1 MIVRPVARGDFD
13 AVDAVHRAAFAST
26 AFGHQDEADLVRALH
41 ADGDALVSLV
51 AEADGRIVGHALFS
65 RMEVEADGA
74 PLRGAG
80 LAPVGVLPAL
90 HGSGIGAALIR
101 EGIRHLHAQAIQIGF
116 VLGHPDYYPRF
127 GYSADVARPFASPF
141 AGPHFMALLLDKAV
155 ILPES
160 GRARYAP
167 AFGPER

>member
-1 MIVRPVARGDFD
+1 MIIRLLTPADFD
-13 AVDAVHRAAFAST
+13 AVDIVHRAAFAST
-26 AFGHQDEADLVRALH
+26 AFGHQGEADLVRHIH

-51 AEADGRIVGHALFS
+51 AEIDGQIVGHALFS
-65 RMEVEADGA
+65 RMEVEADGV

-80 LAPVGVLPAL
+80 LAPVGVLPDL
-90 HGSGIGAALIR
+90 HSGGVGSALIWR
-101 EGIRHLHAQAIQIGF
+101 GLEMLHEQGIQISF

-127 GYSADVARPFASPF
+127 GYSKEAARPFASPF
-141 AGPHFMALLLDKAV
+141 TGPHFMALLLDKRV
-155 ILPES
+155 RIPES

>member
-1 MIVRPVARGDFD
+1 MIVRRIAHGDFD
-13 AVDAVHRAAFAST
+13 EVDAVHRAAFAST
-26 AFGHQDEADLVRALH
+26 AFGYQGEADLVRALH

-51 AEADGRIVGHALFS
+51 AETEGEIVGHALFS
-65 RMEVEADGA
+65 TMAVEADGV
-74 PLRGAG
+74 PLRAAG

-90 HGSGIGAALIR
+90 HGMGIGSALIR
-101 EGIRHLHAQAIQIGF
+101 KGIDLLCAHAIQIGF

-127 GYSADVARPFASPF
+127 GYSAKTALPFASPF

>member
-1 MIVRPVARGDFD
+1 MIIRPIESADFG
-13 AVDAVHRAAFAST
+13 AVEIVHQAAFAST
-26 AFGHQDEADLVRALH
+26 AFGHQGEADLVRAVH

-51 AEADGRIVGHALFS
+51 AETDGEIVGHALFS
-65 RMEVEADGA
+65 RMEIEADGV

-80 LAPVGVLPAL
+80 LAPVGVLPNLHSSGVGSALIWRGLEML
-90 HGSGIGAALIR
+90 HGQGI
-101 EGIRHLHAQAIQIGF
+101 QVSF

-127 GYSADVARPFASPF
+127 GYSAEAALPFASPF
-141 AGPHFMALLLDKAV
+141 AGPHFMALLLDKSV
-155 ILPES
+155 QLPES

>member
-1 MIVRPVARGDFD
+1 MIVRRIAPGDFD

-26 AFGHQDEADLVRALH
+26 AFGYQGEADLVRALH
-41 ADGDALVSLV
+41 ADGDALVSLI
-51 AEADGRIVGHALFS
+51 AETEGEIVGHALFS
-65 RMEVEADGA
+65 TLAVEADGV
-74 PLRGAG
+74 PLRAAG
-80 LAPVGVLPAL
+80 LAPVGVLPVL
-90 HGSGIGAALIR
+90 HGMGIGSALIR
-101 EGIRHLHAQAIQIGF
+101 KGIEHLHAHAIQIGF

-127 GYSADVARPFASPF
+127 GYSAKTALPFASPF

>member
-1 MIVRPVARGDFD
+1 MIIRPIESADFK

-26 AFGHQDEADLVRALH
+26 AFGHQGEADLVRQIH

-51 AEADGRIVGHALFS
+51 AEANGQIVGHALFS
-65 RMEVEADGA
+65 RMEIEADGV

-80 LAPVGVLPAL
+80 LAPVGVLPNLHSSGVGSALIWRGLEML
-90 HGSGIGAALIR
+90 HGQGV
-101 EGIRHLHAQAIQIGF
+101 QISF

-127 GYSADVARPFASPF
+127 GYSTKTAHPFASPF
-141 AGPHFMALLLDKAV
+141 AGPHFMALLLDKSV
-155 ILPES
+155 RLPES

>member
-1 MIVRPVARGDFD
+1 
-13 AVDAVHRAAFAST
+13 VHRAAFAST
-26 AFGHQDEADLVRALH
+26 AFGHQGEADLVRAVH

-51 AEADGRIVGHALFS
+51 AETDGEIVGHALFS
-65 RMEVEADGA
+65 RMEIEADGV

-80 LAPVGVLPAL
+80 LAPVGVLPYLHSSGVGSALIWRGLEML
-90 HGSGIGAALIR
+90 HGQG
-101 EGIRHLHAQAIQIGF
+101 IQISF

-127 GYSADVARPFASPF
+127 GYSAEAALPFTSPF
-141 AGPHFMALLLDKAV
+141 AGPHFMALLLDKSV
-155 ILPES
+155 QLPES

>member
-1 MIVRPVARGDFD
+1 MIIRLIDPADFE

-26 AFGHQDEADLVRALH
+26 AFGHQGEADLVRAIH

-51 AEADGRIVGHALFS
+51 AETDGEIVGHALFS
-65 RMEVEADGA
+65 CMEIEADGV
-74 PLRGAG
+74 PLQGAG
-80 LAPVGVLPAL
+80 LAPVGVLPNLHSGGVGSALIWRGLELL
-90 HGSGIGAALIR
+90 HGQG
-101 EGIRHLHAQAIQIGF
+101 IQISF

-127 GYSADVARPFASPF
+127 GYSAEAALPFASPF
-141 AGPHFMALLLDKAV
+141 AGPHFMALLLDKSV
-155 ILPES
+155 RLPES

>member
-1 MIVRPVARGDFD
+1 MIVRPIEPADFD

-26 AFGHQDEADLVRALH
+26 AFGHQGEADLVRALH

-51 AEADGRIVGHALFS
+51 AEAEGRIVGHALFS
-65 RMEVEADGA
+65 TMAVDADGI
-74 PLRGAG
+74 PLRAAG

-90 HGSGIGAALIR
+90 HGSGIGTALIR
-101 EGIRHLHAQAIQIGF
+101 KGIEHLHAQAIQIGF

-127 GYSADVARPFASPF
+127 GFSAETARPFASPF

-167 AFGPER
+167 AFGAER

>member
-1 MIVRPVARGDFD
+1 MIIRPVESADFD
-13 AVDAVHRAAFAST
+13 TVDAVHRAAFAST
-26 AFGHQDEADLVRALH
+26 AFGHQGEAELVRAIH

-51 AEADGRIVGHALFS
+51 AEMDGRTVGHVLFS

-74 PLRGAG
+74 ALNGAG
-80 LAPVGVLPAL
+80 LAPVAVLPER
-90 HGSGIGAALIR
+90 HGEGVGSALIWR
-101 EGIRHLHAQAIQIGF
+101 GLGMLQAHDIQISF

-127 GYSADVARPFASPF
+127 GYSADTARPFASPF

-155 ILPES
+155 QLPES

>member
-1 MIVRPVARGDFD
+1 MILRALENSDFD
-13 AVDAVHRAAFAST
+13 AVDAVHHAAFAST
-26 AFGHQDEADLVRALH
+26 SFGYQGEADLVRAIH

-51 AEADGRIVGHALFS
+51 AEADGQIIGHALFS
-65 RMEVEADGA
+65 RMEVESDGA
-74 PLRGAG
+74 LLRAAG
-80 LAPVGVLPAL
+80 LAPVGVMPDR
-90 HGSGIGAALIR
+90 HGTGIGSMLIR
-101 EGIRHLHAQAIQIGF
+101 RGIELLHQQGIQISF

-127 GYSADVARPFASPF
+127 GYSAETARPFASPF

-155 ILPES
+155 QLPES

>member
-1 MIVRPVARGDFD
+1 MIIHPLEPADFD

-26 AFGHQDEADLVRALH
+26 AFGHQGEAELVRAIH

-51 AEADGRIVGHALFS
+51 AESEGTIVGHALFS
-65 RMEVEADGA
+65 WMEVEADGVA
-74 PLRGAG
+74 LKGAG
-80 LAPVGVLPAL
+80 LAPVGVLPKL
-90 HGSGIGAALIR
+90 HGEGVGSALIWR
-101 EGIRHLHAQAIQIGF
+101 GLEMLQALDIQISF

-127 GYSADVARPFASPF
+127 GYSAATAQPFASPF

-155 ILPES
+155 QLPES

>member
-1 MIVRPVARGDFD
+1 MNIRPIEPADFD
-13 AVDAVHRAAFAST
+13 AVDAVHHAAFAST
-26 AFGHQDEADLVRALH
+26 AFGHQGEADLVRTIH

-51 AEADGRIVGHALFS
+51 AEADGKIVGHALFS

-74 PLRGAG
+74 ALNGVG
-80 LAPVGVLPAL
+80 LAPVGVLPDL
-90 HGSGIGAALIR
+90 HGKGVGSALIWR
-101 EGIRHLHAQAIQIGF
+101 GIEMLRALDIQISF

-127 GYSADVARPFASPF
+127 GYSAETAHPFASPF
-141 AGPHFMALLLDKAV
+141 AGPHFMALLLDKGV
-155 ILPES
+155 PLPEN

>member
-1 MIVRPVARGDFD
+1 MIIRLLTPADFD
-13 AVDAVHRAAFAST
+13 AVDIVHRAAFAST
-26 AFGHQDEADLVRALH
+26 ALGHRGEADLVRHIH

-51 AEADGRIVGHALFS
+51 AEIDGQIVGHALFS
-65 RMEVEADGA
+65 RMEVEADGV

-80 LAPVGVLPAL
+80 LAPVGVLPDL
-90 HGSGIGAALIR
+90 HSGGVGSALIWR
-101 EGIRHLHAQAIQIGF
+101 GLEMLHEQGIQISF

-127 GYSADVARPFASPF
+127 GYSKEAARPFASPF
-141 AGPHFMALLLDKAV
+141 TGPHFMALLLDKSV
-155 ILPES
+155 RLPES